1 MKKINNWQKFN
12 EELNPLKDYPTRAE
26 LDKEREEEGR
36 TTRFLTDEETKVLN
50 RYFKNKYD
58 NTIDSKGRIVIWTKS
73 GRKVMDKLNL
83 DILTR
88 YETLKEDLKNELNK
102 IDDINFDFNMFNS
115 KLDKVKDFNLR
126 IKNFLDGIE

>member
-1 MKKINNWQKFN
+1 M
-12 EELNPLKDYPTRAE
+12 
-26 LDKEREEEGR
+26 DKEREEEGR

-102 IDDINFDFNMFNS
+102 IDDVNFDFEGFKA

-126 IKNFLDGIE
+126 IKNFLDSIE